1 LFVTLLGIVVLF
13 SSFSTLLRNY
23 IMIIYKWFDFFNIFL
38 FYCSSKRKNFNHQIA
53 HLLINTKMTAIS
65 NYLFNLLA
73 IYTTYMLKTSKLN
86 YISIFVRCYLF
97 LKQMFSL

>member
-1 LFVTLLGIVVLF
+1 MFVTLLGIVVLF

-53 HLLINTKMTAIS
+53 HLLINTKMTATRQSTVI
-65 NYLFNLLA
+65 NALVIIYL
-73 IYTTYMLKTSKLN
+73 IY
-86 YISIFVRCYLF
+86 
-97 LKQMFSL
+97 